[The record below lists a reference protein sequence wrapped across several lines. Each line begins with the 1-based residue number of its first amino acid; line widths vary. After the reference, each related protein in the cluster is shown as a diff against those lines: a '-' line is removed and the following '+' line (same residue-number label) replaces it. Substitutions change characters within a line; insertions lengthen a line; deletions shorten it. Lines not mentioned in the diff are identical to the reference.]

1 VSNRIPLVCWP
12 LIATLV
18 VQSHVLFSVFMFDDF
33 LHLYTVSNLPFL
45 EAISVPWGGHLLHS
59 FTTVVWM
66 VKSLFGP
73 DPFAFLLLGLLVHL
87 ASVGLLFEIVLCL
100 TGRAAVAAFGATLW
114 GINPFIAGTLG
125 WVSVHGQAYAT
136 VAVLWVLLDIVRC
149 SQRPM
154 LMGNALLVRH
164 AVLLLVA
171 ATSFGVGLTS
181 TVILPLLVGLWNPLP
196 AERFRLVV
204 VYGGVAMMAVALYLV
219 TMKLQGDAQ
228 DNLGDKV
235 DIVRR
240 AAGNIVPL
248 SRAFFELLAIGFSG
262 LLWGPLIAGNISVV
276 PRESLPF
283 VASLAAVFFTL
294 PLLIWGCWVSEPCER
309 RRIFALLLLPCA
321 GYGLI
326 AIGRPSGYF
335 PLTDAPRYQYLA
347 PAIMAIVYCLVL
359 VKLLDHLPARVV
371 SFGRIPYFLWLA
383 VVIVPC
389 AMGPVPAIN
398 ESATQWLTPQGQ
410 KNQFMQSSRVLEE
423 ALENASGRGD
433 VFIRN
438 RPFIVSVLGYTP
450 KEFPGL
456 AGLFV
461 ILYPSNSIDGR
472 RVFFLEDSK
481 ELVQMTHAQS
491 GARISDLLMYK
502 PKEKE

>member
-1 VSNRIPLVCWP
+1 MSNRIPFVCWP

-18 VQSHVLFSVFMFDDF
+18 AQSHVLFNAFVFDDF
-33 LHLYTVSNLPFL
+33 LHLYAVSNLSLL
-45 EAISVPWGGHLLHS
+45 EAVSVPWGGHLLHS
-59 FTTVVWM
+59 FTTVVWI

-73 DPFAFLLLGLLVHL
+73 DPFAFLLLGLLVHV
-87 ASVGLLFEIVLCL
+87 ASVWLLFEIVLCL
-100 TGRAAVAAFGATLW
+100 TGRAAVAAFGATIW

-125 WVSVHGQAYAT
+125 WVSAHGQAYAT

-149 SQRPM
+149 SQRST
-154 LMGNALLVRH
+154 LMGNTLLVRH

-196 AERFRLVV
+196 AERFRLLV

-240 AAGNIVPL
+240 TAVNIVPI

-262 LLWGPLIAGNISVV
+262 LLWGPLIAGNLSVV
-276 PRESLPF
+276 PRESMPF
-283 VASLAAVFFTL
+283 VASLAAVFVTL

-309 RRIFALLLLPCA
+309 RRIFALLLLPFA

-326 AIGRPSGYF
+326 AIARSSGYF
-335 PLTDAPRYQYLA
+335 VLLTDEPRYQYLA
-347 PAIMAIVYCLVL
+347 AAIMAIVYCLVL

-389 AMGPVPAIN
+389 AMGPVPAIT
-398 ESATQWLTPQGQ
+398 ESDTQWQ
-410 KNQFMQSSRVLEE
+410 KNQLMQSSRALEK
-423 ALENASGRGD
+423 ALENPSGSGD
-433 VFIRN
+433 IYIRN
-438 RPFIVSVLGYTP
+438 RPFIVFPWGYTP
-450 KEFPGL
+450 EYFPGL

-461 ILYPSNSIDGR
+461 ILYPDNSVDGR

-481 ELVQMTHAQS
+481 ELVQMAHAQS
-491 GARISDLLMYK
+491 GSRISDLLIYK